1 MKKRMLALTMVMGC
15 TFMFPTLSYAEENT
29 DAVVES
35 ETDSDAEEDS
45 NVGTLHGV
53 WVIDQAVDEFG
64 DKAEGENP
72 VLKTPI
78 TGDFSNTATSKAKL
92 SGVLFVQ
99 KVSQKF
105 VSAFRLMEYGSS
117 PATYL
122 SSEEDEIILKTK
134 VGDEV
139 KSFDLFGSAPNGD
152 LYLGM
157 LNEDG
162 NWLAD
167 TLCSG
172 TDIKCVIY
180 IGNSKY
186 NFTISGNGFAE
197 ACEECGYN
205 EVVSKNKLSA
215 SAATLYEYMKNHEE
229 EVLDNYYQHE
239 YYKDADHVI
248 NIAATEESGVPYVT
262 IYEDYYYDQ
271 DDKKQSSIIFL
282 YEAESSVQFYSQTG
296 SEEMDGGA
304 KMVFEPATFK
314 EDTNLDQYYDLE
326 GNPKDA
332 TETVVEYWNTH
343 NAALLDALADYLST
357 TDCGLT
363 LEDFGF
369 AEE

>member
-1 MKKRMLALTMVMGC
+1 MKKRMLALAMVMGC

-35 ETDSDAEEDS
+35 EAGSDAEEAS

-53 WVIDQAVDEFG
+53 WMIDQVVDEFG
-64 DKAEGENP
+64 DEAEGENP

-92 SGVLFVQ
+92 VGILFVQ

-105 VSAFRLMEYGSS
+105 VPSFRLMEYGSS
-117 PATYL
+117 KATYL
-122 SSEEDEIILKTK
+122 SSEADEIILKTK
-134 VGDEV
+134 IG
-139 KSFDLFGSAPNGD
+139 
-152 LYLGM
+152 
-157 LNEDG
+157 
-162 NWLAD
+162 
-167 TLCSG
+167 
-172 TDIKCVIY
+172 CVIY

-186 NFTISGNGFAE
+186 NFTVSGNGFAE
-197 ACEECGYN
+197 ACAECGYSD
-205 EVVSKNKLSA
+205 VVSKNKLSA

-229 EVLDNYYQHE
+229 KVQDNYYQHE

-271 DDKKQSSIIFL
+271 DDKAQRSLIFL

-296 SEEMDGGA
+296 SEEMDGSA

-314 EDTNLDQYYDLE
+314 EDTNLNQYYDLE

-332 TETVVEYWNTH
+332 TETVVEHWNTH
-343 NAALLDALADYLST
+343 NGALLDAFKDYLTT

-369 AEE
+369 VER